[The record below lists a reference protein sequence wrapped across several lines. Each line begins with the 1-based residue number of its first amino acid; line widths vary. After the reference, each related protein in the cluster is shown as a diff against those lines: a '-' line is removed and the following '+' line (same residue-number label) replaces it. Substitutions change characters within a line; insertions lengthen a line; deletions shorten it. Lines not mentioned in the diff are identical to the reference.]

1 MSIARTS
8 SSPQESRQFI
18 SEFLCFFDFFDFPQP
33 KVAFDPQAPKK
44 SKSDADF
51 GVAESGEQESSP
63 PHFSVFRPQ
72 SPQQALFK

>member
-8 SSPQESRQFI
+8 SSPKESRQFI
-18 SEFLCFFDFFDFPQP
+18 SEFLCFFDFPP
-33 KVAFDPQAPKK
+33 SKVAFDPQAPKK